1 VGSLRRVPFA
11 TQLQEWCQ
19 QKRGRQRE
27 VASIIGTT
35 PATVS
40 DWFYDRKEPT
50 SEQILKVLN
59 FLKHRP
65 KEPRK
70 KKAKGEQQPEV
81 DEQTAAEEMEF

>member
-1 VGSLRRVPFA
+1 MHEETDKVLR
-11 TQLQEWCQ
+11 QLQEWCQ

-27 VASIIGTT
+27 VATIIGTT

-59 FLKHRP
+59 FLKHKPRG
-65 KEPRK
+65 PRK
-70 KKAKGEQQPEV
+70 KKARNEPEV
-81 DEQTAAEEMEF
+81 DGQKAASEMEF